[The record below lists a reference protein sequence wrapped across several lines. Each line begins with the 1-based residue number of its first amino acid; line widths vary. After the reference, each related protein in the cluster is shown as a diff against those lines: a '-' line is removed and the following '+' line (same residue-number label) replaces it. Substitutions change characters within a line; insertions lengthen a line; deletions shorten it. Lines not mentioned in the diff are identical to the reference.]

1 MFYTYPHHK
10 IRSYF
15 QGHTLIFYANF
26 DFQLDQKTLTEM
38 AGYIERSF
46 LEDKAK
52 HKYSLEDY
60 GLDEAEVHNKLNY
73 S

>member
-1 MFYTYPHHK
+1 MQVQYKDLTDDPINLMK
-10 IRSYF
+10 DI
-15 QGHTLIFYANF
+15 YANF
-26 DFQLDQKTLTEM
+26 DFHLDEKTLTEM
-38 AGYIERSF
+38 TGYIEKGS

>member
-1 MFYTYPHHK
+1 MQVQYK
-10 IRSYF
+10 D
-15 QGHTLIFYANF
+15 LIDDPINLMKDIYANF
-26 DFQLDQKTLTEM
+26 DFHLDEKTLTEM
-38 AGYIERSF
+38 TGYIKKGS

-60 GLDEAEVHNKLNY
+60 GLDEARVHNKLNY